1 MKQLTVAI
9 ALMVSGAALAQLGA
23 RTPDE
28 PGYTVPRT
36 GDSAAPRRMEQGQSF
51 RGEVQA
57 VDKASG
63 TITLK
68 HDSISV
74 LGVPA
79 RTSDYA
85 VKDSSIGYERILDLL
100 LARGYDGYV
109 AIEYVW
115 IDWEH
120 MNECDNVS
128 ETVLLRD
135 RLRGHLEAAAA

>member
-85 VKDSSIGYERILDLL
+85 VKDSSILEQVKVGDRVRFSAVLQGRSLL
-100 LARGYDGYV
+100 VTNIAP
-109 AIEYVW
+109 A
-115 IDWEH
+115 
-120 MNECDNVS
+120 N
-128 ETVLLRD
+128 
-135 RLRGHLEAAAA
+135 